1 LVVFFLLSN
10 YLRYEPVQTRVVH
23 QLQRLGVK
31 PEDPANYSKSYGNS
45 LLDTEQLLAQIKE
58 LGISVDLVCSFIYRY

>member
-1 LVVFFLLSN
+1 
-10 YLRYEPVQTRVVH
+10 
-23 QLQRLGVK
+23 LQRLGVK

-58 LGISVDLVCSFIYRY
+58 LGISLDLVCSFIYRY